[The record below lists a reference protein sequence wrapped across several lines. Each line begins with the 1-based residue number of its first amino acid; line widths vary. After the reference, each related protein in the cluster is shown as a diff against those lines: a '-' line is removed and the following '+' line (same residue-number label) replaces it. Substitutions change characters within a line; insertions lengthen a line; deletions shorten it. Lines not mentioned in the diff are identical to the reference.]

1 MVTVHTN
8 EARRGSFNARIKGSS
23 LGFGRGTLFSGV
35 KGKWEL
41 KELGIS
47 AGRQQLLLT
56 WWSVGGPTK
65 SDEIFDLL
73 EWKQCSNAREW
84 KLGNFEW
91 WVMSDGWWVMSDEK
105 VLTKQGLSILNCREL
120 QFPMYPC
127 YSSLESLYI
136 SYRCDTLKSFPLHIF
151 PKLHVLRIETCSK
164 MESLSVLEGHHL
176 FDLISLKIE
185 DCPNFLLFPVEDYQ
199 PPISYS

>member
-1 MVTVHTN
+1 
-8 EARRGSFNARIKGSS
+8 
-23 LGFGRGTLFSGV
+23 
-35 KGKWEL
+35 
-41 KELGIS
+41 
-47 AGRQQLLLT
+47 
-56 WWSVGGPTK
+56 
-65 SDEIFDLL
+65 
-73 EWKQCSNAREW
+73 
-84 KLGNFEW
+84 
-91 WVMSDGWWVMSDEK
+91 MSDEK

-185 DCPNFLLFPVEDYQ
+185 DCPNFVAFPSGGLPAPNLIQLIVNKCQRLNSMPTNMHRLLPSLQHLE
-199 PPISYS
+199 I